1 MEPDNIA
8 ARINHRGNDMNALK
22 VLAGVALCATM
33 AACGGGGSAAPN
45 DSAAQAVKKE
55 GVSGTFGAVSGSIL
69 PDPAKP
75 SDQITVTINTNFSGS
90 TKPAMNTFDVPVIV
104 RQVGTSKTITG
115 SVRFRLEN
123 GDTGFGDWVGTGA
136 IDLPKLSPG
145 TYTFGIV
152 LDPAAKWQFD
162 GSTPGE
168 VFGQVVVKE

>member
-8 ARINHRGNDMNALK
+8 ARIKHRGNDMNALK
-22 VLAGVALCATM
+22 FLAGVALCATM

-90 TKPAMNTFDVPVIV
+90 TTPAMQTFDVPVVV
-104 RQVGTSKTITG
+104 RQVGTTNTTTG
-115 SVRFRLEN
+115 AVRFRLET
-123 GDTGFGDWVGTGA
+123 GSAGFGDWVGTGA
-136 IDLPKLSPG
+136 VALPKLSPG

-152 LDPAAKWQFD
+152 LDPGAKWEFS
-162 GSTPGE
+162 GTVPAE